1 MTEYITSLFIV
12 SLIVL
17 ISWFLRV
24 IHKTW
29 LAPSAFYALWWGS
42 TTLVSLI
49 VGRNEFIP
57 FWGLIWLLL
66 SCIIVGAGS
75 LVFYSANQSHVYLH
89 KFNFDGFEINSN
101 FFTSVYYFSVFI
113 SFFYIIS
120 SVIYNDFSFVDFKS
134 LEGLLALAVKF
145 SVDRYEE
152 NVVLPIY
159 IKLQLPFVFLSN
171 AIGGTLFCISRK
183 KRYLVCLLPPVII
196 AILFTEKAGIF
207 FCLSIWMAC
216 LLSMNVLFRKTKIFN
231 FKNLLKISFSLT
243 LLLSLMFISAFARLG
258 TIDIDEL
265 EVVLEKLYSTLFG
278 HIASFSYWFS
288 NFDLFNYPLQGGI
301 YTFSGVYDF
310 FGLSKRQSGLYTE
323 NYQLSNGALT
333 NLYSIHKGL
342 LLDYS
347 IFGTIFI
354 YFIFGVAGSY
364 FFQKVFNGNQKY
376 IGFLSIVYIIIFVS
390 IYYSIFIFNTTL
402 LACFMIVSI
411 FFIPIFKGSN
421 EV

>member
-1 MTEYITSLFIV
+1 MTDYITSLFIV
-12 SLIVL
+12 ALIGL
-17 ISWFLRV
+17 ISFLLRL

-29 LAPSAFYALWWGS
+29 LAPSAFYSLWWGS

-49 VGRNEFIP
+49 VGRNEVFP
-57 FWGLIWLLL
+57 FSGLIWLLI
-66 SCIIVGAGS
+66 SCLFVGLGS
-75 LVFYSANQSHVYLH
+75 LVFYSPKYLLPSLN
-89 KFNFDGFEINSN
+89 KFNFDELDISN
-101 FFTSVYYFSVFI
+101 RFFNLTYYFSLFI

-120 SVIYNDFSFVDFKS
+120 SVVYNDISLVDFKTV
-134 LEGLLALAVKF
+134 EGLLALAVKF
-145 SVDRYEE
+145 SIDRYEE

-171 AIGGTLFCISRK
+171 ALGGTLFSISRK
-183 KRYLVCLLPPVII
+183 KRYLFCLLPPIII

-216 LLSMNVLFRKTKIFN
+216 LLSLNVIFGR
-231 FKNLLKISFSLT
+231 LKVFNIRNILRIGLMLI

-258 TIDIDEL
+258 TIDFDEF

-288 NFDLFNYPLQGGI
+288 NFDLFNDPLQMGK

-323 NYQLSNGALT
+323 NYELSNGAMT

-347 IFGTIFI
+347 FIGTLLI
-354 YFIFGVAGSY
+354 YFIFGIIGSY
-364 FFQKVFNGNQKY
+364 FFQEVLKGNKKY
-376 IGFLSIVYIIIFVS
+376 IGLLSIVYVIIFVS

-402 LACFMIVSI
+402 LACFMIVFI
-411 FFIPIFKGSN
+411 FFKPRSINRS
-421 EV
+421 